1 MTGDLAIKRERLVA
15 QLKSRGIR
23 DARVLA
29 AMRAV
34 PRERFVDEGLR
45 GKAYAD
51 SALPIGENQ
60 TISQPLIVA
69 LMCELALGE
78 QTTRVLEIGTGSGY
92 HAAVLAQLF
101 DQVYTVERIRSLSE
115 RARRAIRELGLENV
129 HFKTFDG
136 TYGWSEFAPFQA
148 ILVTAGAPE
157 LPRPLFD
164 QLEEG
169 GRLLIPVG
177 SCGEDADQTLLR
189 YLKRDGQPVRETHG
203 ACRFVPLLGRFGW
216 KA

>member
-45 GKAYAD
+45 SKAYTD

-157 LPRPLFD
+157 LPRPLFE
-164 QLEEG
+164 QLDEG

-177 SCGEDADQTLLR
+177 SCGEEADQTLLR
-189 YLKRDGQPVRETHG
+189 YFKRDGQPVRETHG